1 MLFFISPAM
10 KISYSL
16 SRWMSLLAFVLCG
29 FEANAETATLWV
41 SGVSADGGW
50 YDVNKAN
57 PKAGDGDDYL
67 CYAAAA
73 SNLIA
78 WWQCRYRIEET
89 IPNTAES
96 IWEAYKDA
104 SKEDVGGDV
113 GAAVQWWLSG
123 VDSPESKADE
133 SRSVYLYSADNK
145 SLLKKFDGYYYN
157 QYNLSNYNEYHY
169 IDLNGNEKYDEGV
182 DPLHFYPKA
191 LGDFIYTLNEST
203 GVTDEVS
210 NPPGSSDVLTL
221 IENGYGV
228 ALSIEDKGNTLAHAI
243 TLWGVDYEVESKAIT
258 ALYLTDSDD
267 EQYGKNRD
275 GLFRVES
282 SIENGKIIFSEYWGD
297 HEGDIY
303 VSGLYGINPAVS
315 DSWGLLMVPEPATA
329 TLGLLALTGLA
340 VRRRRR

>member
-1 MLFFISPAM
+1 M

-29 FEANAETATLWV
+29 FEANAETATLWI
-41 SGVSADGGW
+41 SGVSEGGGW

-57 PKAGDGDDYL
+57 PKAEDGDNNL

-96 IWEAYKDA
+96 IWNAYKEA

-123 VDSPESKADE
+123 VDSPVRKDDE
-133 SRSVYLYSADNK
+133 SRSVYSYSADNK
-145 SLLKKFDGYYYN
+145 SLLNQFDGYYYD
-157 QYNLSNYNEYHY
+157 QCNLSNYNEVRY
-169 IDLNGNEKYDEGV
+169 IDSNGNQQYDKDV
-182 DPLHFYPKA
+182 DPLRSYPVA

-203 GVTDEVS
+203 GVTDGVR
-210 NPPGSSDVLTL
+210 NLPGSSDVLTL

-228 ALSIEDKGNTLAHAI
+228 ALSITDEGVGENKLAHAI
-243 TLWGVDYEVESKAIT
+243 TLWGVDYDVESKAIT

-267 EQYGKNRD
+267 EQYDKNTD

-282 SIENGKIIFSEYWGD
+282 RISEDGKIIFSDYWGD
-297 HEGDIY
+297 RVGDIY
-303 VSGLYGINPAVS
+303 VRGLYGINPAVS
-315 DSWGLLMVPEPATA
+315 DSWGMLMVPEPATA

>member
-1 MLFFISPAM
+1 M

-123 VDSPESKADE
+123 VDSPVSEDDE
-133 SRSVYLYSADNK
+133 YRSVYSYSTDNK
-145 SLLKKFDGYYYN
+145 SRLNEFDGYYYD
-157 QYNLSNYNEYHY
+157 QYDLSNYNEYRY

-182 DPLHFYPKA
+182 DRVRPYPKA
-191 LGDFIYTLNEST
+191 LDDFIYTLNEST
-203 GVTDEVS
+203 GNTV
-210 NPPGSSDVLTL
+210 PGSSDVLTL
-221 IENGYGV
+221 IGNGYGV
-228 ALSIEDKGNTLAHAI
+228 ALSIEDEGVGENKLAHAI

-267 EQYGKNRD
+267 EQYDENTD

-282 SIENGKIIFSEYWGD
+282 SISEDGRIIFSDYWGD
-297 HEGDIY
+297 YVGDI
-303 VSGLYGINPAVS
+303 
-315 DSWGLLMVPEPATA
+315 
-329 TLGLLALTGLA
+329 
-340 VRRRRR
+340 

>member
-1 MLFFISPAM
+1 M

-57 PKAGDGDDYL
+57 PKAEDGDNKL

-78 WWQCRYRIEET
+78 WWQCRYRIEEN

-96 IWEAYKDA
+96 IWNAYKTA

-123 VDSPESKADE
+123 VDFPESEADE
-133 SRSVYLYSADNK
+133 YRSVYSYSADNK
-145 SLLKKFDGYYYN
+145 SRLNKFDGYYYD
-157 QYNLSNYNEYHY
+157 QYNLSNYNETYL
-169 IDLNGNEKYDEGV
+169 IDSNGNDQYDEGV
-182 DPLHFYPKA
+182 GRLRSYPEA
-191 LGDFIYTLNEST
+191 LDDFIYTLNEST
-203 GVTDEVS
+203 GVTAEVS
-210 NPPGSSDVLTL
+210 NLPGSSDVLTL

-228 ALSIEDKGNTLAHAI
+228 ALSIEDEGVGKDKLAHAI
-243 TLWGVDYEVESKAIT
+243 TLWGVDYDVESKAIT

-267 EQYGKNRD
+267 EQYGKNMD

-282 SIENGKIIFSEYWGD
+282 SILEDGRIIFSEYWGN
-297 HEGDIY
+297 HKGNIY

-315 DSWGLLMVPEPATA
+315 DSWGMLMVPEPATA

>member
-1 MLFFISPAM
+1 M

-29 FEANAETATLWV
+29 FEANAETATLWI
-41 SGVSADGGW
+41 SGVSEDGGW

-57 PKAGDGDDYL
+57 PGAADGDNNL

-96 IWEAYKDA
+96 IWTAYKEA
-104 SKEDVGGDV
+104 SNEDVGGDV

-123 VDSPESKADE
+123 IDSPVSEDDE
-133 SRSVYLYSADNK
+133 SRSVFSYSADNK
-145 SLLKKFDGYYYN
+145 SRLKKFDGYYYD
-157 QYNLSNYNEYHY
+157 QYNLSNYNEKYY
-169 IDLNGNEKYDEGV
+169 IDSNGNNHYDEGV
-182 DPLHFYPKA
+182 DRLRSYPVA
-191 LGDFIYTLNEST
+191 LDDFIYTLNEST
-203 GVTDEVS
+203 GVTDGVR
-210 NPPGSSDVLTL
+210 NLPGSSDVLTL
-221 IENGYGV
+221 IKNGYGV
-228 ALSIEDKGNTLAHAI
+228 ALSITDEGNTLAHAI
-243 TLWGVDYEVESKAIT
+243 TLWGVDYEVESKAIR

-267 EQYGKNRD
+267 EQYEKNPA

-282 SIENGKIIFSEYWGD
+282 DISEDGRIIFREGYWGEHD
-297 HEGDIY
+297 GDIY
-303 VSGLYGINPAVS
+303 VRGLYGIDPAVS
-315 DSWGLLMVPEPATA
+315 DSWGMLMVPEPATA

>member
-1 MLFFISPAM
+1 M

-29 FEANAETATLWV
+29 FEANAETATLWI
-41 SGVSADGGW
+41 SGVSEGGGW

-57 PKAGDGDDYL
+57 PKAEDGDNNL

-96 IWEAYKDA
+96 IWNAYKEA

-123 VDSPESKADE
+123 VDSPVRKDDE
-133 SRSVYLYSADNK
+133 SRSVYSYSADNK
-145 SLLKKFDGYYYN
+145 SLLNQFDGYYYD
-157 QYNLSNYNEYHY
+157 QCNLSNYNEVRY
-169 IDLNGNEKYDEGV
+169 IDSNGNQQYDKDV
-182 DPLHFYPKA
+182 DPLRSYPVA

-203 GVTDEVS
+203 GVTDGVR
-210 NPPGSSDVLTL
+210 NLPGSSDVLTL

-228 ALSIEDKGNTLAHAI
+228 ALSITDEGVGENKLAHAI
-243 TLWGVDYEVESKAIT
+243 TLWGVDYDVESKAIT

-267 EQYGKNRD
+267 EQYDKNTD

-282 SIENGKIIFSEYWGD
+282 TISDDGRIIFSDYWGD
-297 HEGDIY
+297 RVGDIY

>member
-1 MLFFISPAM
+1 M

-29 FEANAETATLWV
+29 FEANAETATLWI

-57 PKAGDGDDYL
+57 PKAEDGDNNL

-89 IPNTAES
+89 IPNTAED
-96 IWEAYKDA
+96 IWNAYKTA

-123 VDSPESKADE
+123 VDSPVSEDDE
-133 SRSVYLYSADNK
+133 SRSVYSYSADNK
-145 SLLKKFDGYYYN
+145 SLLNKFDGYYYD
-157 QYNLSNYNEYHY
+157 QYNLSSYNKTYY
-169 IDLNGNEKYDEGV
+169 IDSNGNDQYDKGV
-182 DPLHFYPKA
+182 DRLRSYPEA
-191 LGDFIYTLNEST
+191 LGNFIYTLNEST
-203 GVTDEVS
+203 GVTAGVR
-210 NPPGSSDVLTL
+210 NLPGSSDVLTL
-221 IENGYGV
+221 IGNGYGV
-228 ALSIEDKGNTLAHAI
+228 ALSITDEGVGENKLAHAI
-243 TLWGVDYEVESKAIT
+243 TLWGVDYDVESKDIT

-267 EQYGKNRD
+267 EQYGKNTD

-282 SIENGKIIFSEYWGD
+282 SIEDGRIIFSEYWGN
-297 HEGDIY
+297 HVGDIY

-315 DSWGLLMVPEPATA
+315 DSWGMLMVPEPATA

>member
-1 MLFFISPAM
+1 M

-29 FEANAETATLWV
+29 FEANAETATLWI
-41 SGVSADGGW
+41 SGVSEGGGW

-57 PKAGDGDDYL
+57 PKAEDGDNNL

-96 IWEAYKDA
+96 IWNAYKEA

-123 VDSPESKADE
+123 VDSPVRKDDE
-133 SRSVYLYSADNK
+133 SRSVYSYSADNK
-145 SLLKKFDGYYYN
+145 SLLNQFDGYYYD
-157 QYNLSNYNEYHY
+157 QCNLSNYNEVRY
-169 IDLNGNEKYDEGV
+169 IDSNGNQQYDKDV
-182 DPLHFYPKA
+182 DPLRSYPVA

-203 GVTDEVS
+203 GVTDGVR
-210 NPPGSSDVLTL
+210 NLPGSSDVLTL

-228 ALSIEDKGNTLAHAI
+228 ALSITDGNTLAHAI
-243 TLWGVDYEVESKAIT
+243 TLWGVDYDVETKAIT
-258 ALYLTDSDD
+258 ALHLTDSDD
-267 EQYGKNRD
+267 EQYGKNTD

-282 SIENGKIIFSEYWGD
+282 TISEDGRIIFSEYWGS
-297 HEGDIY
+297 HVGDIY
-303 VSGLYGINPAVS
+303 VRGLYGINPAVS